1 MKYGVV
7 VFPGSNCDR
16 DAQYILRDIMGQ
28 EVVFLWHK
36 DTELQGVDAVVIPGG
51 FSYGDYLRAGA
62 LACFSPIMGAIRD
75 FVAQGGCVLGI
86 CNGFQVLCE
95 SGLLPGALRRNN
107 GQRFVCRDVYLL
119 PEVKLRWPTG
129 GLLKDKALR
138 IPIAHAEGCYY
149 VDDETLGQ
157 MRIRNQIL
165 LRYCDADGRVRDAAN
180 PNGSVSNIAG
190 ICDPTGRIVG
200 MMPHP
205 ERAADPAQGNS
216 DGAMLLNS
224 IHSSWFA

>member
-1 MKYGVV
+1 
-7 VFPGSNCDR
+7 
-16 DAQYILRDIMGQ
+16 
-28 EVVFLWHK
+28 
-36 DTELQGVDAVVIPGG
+36 
-51 FSYGDYLRAGA
+51 
-62 LACFSPIMGAIRD
+62 
-75 FVAQGGCVLGI
+75 
-86 CNGFQVLCE
+86 
-95 SGLLPGALRRNN
+95 
-107 GQRFVCRDVYLL
+107 
-119 PEVKLRWPTG
+119 
-129 GLLKDKALR
+129 
-138 IPIAHAEGCYY
+138 
-149 VDDETLGQ
+149 